1 MKTKK
6 MILSALLLVAGAAS
20 TNVFAQE
27 HLEAIVKKCEKLD
40 NVQIQVIYNRDQ
52 NTKKLEKT
60 IKSISFQD
68 EKLLNE
74 FLDAFEKDKEKAYK
88 MAEQKINGKMQP
100 SFYRFSDGKRDV
112 GYYWNVSG
120 ANHVSLSV
128 IEEYE

>member
-6 MILSALLLVAGAAS
+6 IILAAFLLVAGAAS
-20 TNVFAQE
+20 TEVFAQE
-27 HLEAIVKKCEKLD
+27 HLEALVKKCEKLD
-40 NVQIQVIYNRDQ
+40 NVQMQVIYNRDP

-60 IKSISFQD
+60 IKSINFQD

-88 MAEQKINGKMQP
+88 MAEQKVNGRMQP
-100 SFYRFSDGKRDV
+100 SFYRFSDGKKDI
-112 GYYWNVSG
+112 GYYWNVS
-120 ANHVSLSV
+120 AAHNVSLSV